1 MIYMLSDTHYLS
13 LIIFIWILL
22 KLSDQI
28 KIINEK
34 VLILKVVFRVWF

>member
-34 VLILKVVFRVWF
+34 VLILKVVFRV

>member
-1 MIYMLSDTHYLS
+1 MLSDTHYLS

-34 VLILKVVFRVWF
+34 VLILKVVFRV